1 MWNLCFRTTVNQ
13 TQSFQLSH
21 KSLSNLTADDAEHG
35 AKQIL
40 ELLCGG
46 VYRDSEGKFQK
57 VSGDMT
63 KVWRCEGLTPA
74 ARKLLAAVEHTSR
87 RVEGTQ
93 EVRRLM
99 RWNLW
104 SWGVVYGQSI
114 FVTFSPSEKHSLL
127 MIRLARV
134 RGCDSAMHAA
144 DETQTWLGIDAP
156 SIEHDFVDTDLPIP
170 PQCRRCPQYEVRRR
184 ITARDPLCC
193 SDGFRVLCRLVLRHI
208 FGVRTC
214 PYCPYCG
221 AEEFKGPSCQ
231 DRLGC
236 SSSAVGG
243 VFGRVEVV
251 FGSVENQK
259 AGSLHLH
266 AQLFVQCLHQH
277 VPLYE
282 VLSRLRNLHE
292 TPL

>member
-1 MWNLCFRTTVNQ
+1 MWNLCFRTKVNQ
-13 TQSFQLSH
+13 TKSFQLSH
-21 KSLSNLTADDAEHG
+21 KSLSELTAGDAEHG

-40 ELLCGG
+40 EFLCKG
-46 VYRDSEGKFQK
+46 VYKDPEGKLQK

-63 KVWRCEGLTPA
+63 KVWRCQGLTSA
-74 ARKLLAAVEHTSR
+74 AKQLLAAVVHTSQ

-104 SWGVVYGQSI
+104 SWGIVYGQSI
-114 FVTFSPSEKHSLL
+114 FVTFSPSEKHSTL

-134 RGCDSAMHAA
+134 RDCDDAKHADDGA
-144 DETQTWLGIDAP
+144 GAWLTRASPCIETELLDAEVEVP
-156 SIEHDFVDTDLPIP
+156 YEA
-170 PQCRRCPQYEVRRR
+170 RRS

-214 PYCPYCG
+214 PYCPSCG
-221 AEEFKGPSCQ
+221 AEGFQGPACQ

-243 VFGRVEVV
+243 VFGRVEAF

-259 AGSLHLH
+259 AGALHLH

-277 VPLYE
+277 
-282 VLSRLRNLHE
+282 
-292 TPL
+292 TPLHLVLEKIRKEQTRL